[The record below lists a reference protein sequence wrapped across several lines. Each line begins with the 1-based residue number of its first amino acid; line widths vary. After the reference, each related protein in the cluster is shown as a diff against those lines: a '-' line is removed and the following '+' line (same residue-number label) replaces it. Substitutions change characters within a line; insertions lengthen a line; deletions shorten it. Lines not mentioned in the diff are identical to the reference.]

1 MPQHSRT
8 FQALPYD
15 IHFEIAKHMA
25 YNEILKLAA
34 TNRHF
39 RRALNPRTI
48 LGAEEALQFV
58 NQRDGHLRRLGH
70 ELFACSNCL
79 RFLPKKKLIKTNN
92 FYNIRQSARFCL
104 DCMGTLKKARHL
116 KSVTAADGKLR
127 YYFCHNCGE
136 YRTESEKCQ
145 GKEIYPG
152 TLEAEAAE
160 ALALCA
166 KPRRERQG
174 IENLPVHILAKISS
188 FLGFADVLHL
198 AQVSRA
204 LNDIVI
210 PNQWLPLHTRY
221 QYVHEKWTK
230 DVQNMEFDEIS
241 AFPCYICCRIYPKES
256 FTEKHIIMAQE
267 TPETIWKMRCHQC
280 VWRMGMSPMSVVRI
294 EHRRREMC
302 ETCGCIKYARDTCGR
317 CLELYIEGNI
327 GWKTLHPREGEVEE
341 SLLLVEGLFVQEAEE
356 DKKAKRHSLDSGVC
370 LQEV

>member
-1 MPQHSRT
+1 MAQHV

-15 IHFEIAKHMA
+15 IHFEIAKHMP

-39 RRALNPRTI
+39 RKVLSPRAI
-48 LGAEEALQFV
+48 LGAEEALEFV
-58 NQRDGHLRRLGH
+58 TERDGHLRKIGH

-79 RFLPKKKLIKTNN
+79 RLLPKKKFIKTNS
-92 FYNIRQSARFCL
+92 FYDISWSARFCL
-104 DCMGTLKKARHL
+104 DCTGTLKTHRHL
-116 KSVTAADGKLR
+116 VSVADADGKLR

-145 GKEIYPG
+145 GDRIDSDTKE
-152 TLEAEAAE
+152 ADAAE
-160 ALALCA
+160 ALVLCA

-204 LNDIVI
+204 LNDIVK
-210 PNQWLPLHTRY
+210 PNQWVPLHERY
-221 QYVHEKWTK
+221 QYIDDKWTQ
-230 DVQNMEFDEIS
+230 DVHAMDPDKIP
-241 AFPCYICCRIYPKES
+241 AFPCYICCKIYPKKK
-256 FTEKHIIMAQE
+256 FTEKHINMAQE
-267 TPETIWKMRCHQC
+267 MPETIWRMRCHQC

-294 EHRRREMC
+294 ELRRREMC

-317 CLELYIEGNI
+317 CLELYIEGVI
-327 GWKTLHPREGEVEE
+327 DWKTLHPREGKVEE
-341 SLLLVEGLFVQEAEE
+341 ALLLVEGLFIQEVEE
-356 DKKAKRHSLDSGVC
+356 NDKKAKRDSLDSGVC
-370 LQEV
+370 L

>member
-1 MPQHSRT
+1 MAQHV

-15 IHFEIAKHMA
+15 IHFEIAKHMP

-39 RRALNPRTI
+39 RKVLNPRAI
-48 LGAEEALQFV
+48 LGVEEALEFV
-58 NQRDGHLRRLGH
+58 TERDGHLRKIGH

-79 RFLPKKKLIKTNN
+79 RLLPKKKFIKTNS
-92 FYNIRQSARFCL
+92 FYDISWSARFCL
-104 DCMGTLKKARHL
+104 DCIGTLKTRRHL
-116 KSVTAADGKLR
+116 VSVADADGKLR

-145 GKEIYPG
+145 GERIDSDTKE
-152 TLEAEAAE
+152 ADAAD

-166 KPRRERQG
+166 KPRREQQG

-188 FLGFADVLHL
+188 FLGFADILHL
-198 AQVSRA
+198 ARVSRA
-204 LNDIVI
+204 LNDIVK
-210 PNQWLPLHTRY
+210 PNQWVPLHTRY

-230 DVQNMEFDEIS
+230 DVQNMDFDKIS
-241 AFPCYICCRIYPKES
+241 AFPCYICCRIYPKKK
-256 FTEKHIIMAQE
+256 FTEKHITMAQE

-294 EHRRREMC
+294 ELRRREMC
-302 ETCGCIKYARDTCGR
+302 ETCGCIKYARDMCGR
-317 CLELYIEGNI
+317 CLELYIEGAI
-327 GWKTLHPREGEVEE
+327 DWKALYPREGEVEE
-341 SLLLVEGLFVQEAEE
+341 SLLLLEGLFIQEVEE
-356 DKKAKRHSLDSGVC
+356 GDKKGKRDSLDSGVC